1 MILNLPCLT
10 VTHALK
16 REPRNYIAFF
26 ELGITMEA
34 TQPPKLAL
42 KAYETALEYYP
53 QMQKVQKRIEE
64 L

>member
-1 MILNLPCLT
+1 
-10 VTHALK
+10 HALK